1 MCSRGGLGNDTYVV
15 DGADTIVE
23 LAGEG
28 WADTVVAS
36 VSWALSAELENLTL
50 TGTTAINGTGNAQDN
65 VLTGNSGTNVLT
77 GGTGNDTYI
86 VDAGDT
92 VVELANQGTDQVMSA
107 ASFVLGANVESLTL
121 TGTGAING
129 TGNALDNTLS
139 GNAGANLLDGGLGAD
154 WMLGYGG
161 DDTYVVDSTG
171 DIVEENPAE
180 GIDTVQSSLT
190 YTLGANLE
198 NLTLTGSSAIN
209 GTGNTLNNVLAGNS
223 AANVLTGGAGNDT
236 YVVGTGDTVTEL
248 SGQGTDTVLSA
259 VTWTLGANLENLTLT
274 GTAAINGTGNTQNN
288 TLVGNSGANV
298 LSGGTGTDAM
308 SGGAGDDTYVVDNAG
323 DTVTENAS
331 EGIDTVQSALTYTLG
346 ANVENLVLTGTTAIN
361 GTGNASDNI
370 LTGNSGA
377 NVLTGGAGND
387 TYVVGTGD
395 TVTEAAGGGTDT
407 VQSSVTWTLGAN
419 LENLTL
425 TGTTAIN
432 GTGNTLTNVLTGNS
446 AANILDGGTGADT
459 MAGGAG
465 NDTYVVDNAGD
476 VVTELAGEGT
486 DLVQSAVTFTLG
498 AEVDNLTLTGTLAI
512 NGTGNALNNALTG
525 NSGNNMLDGGLG
537 ADAMTGGAG
546 NDTYL
551 VDNVGDTVTEAASA
565 GTDTVQSSITY
576 TLGTNLENLTLTG
589 TAVINGT
596 GNTLN
601 NVLVGN
607 SAANLLDGGTGAD
620 GMSGGAGDDTYVIE
634 NVGDT
639 VTENAGEGV
648 DTVQSALTYTLG
660 ANVENLVLTGTTAIN
675 GTGNALDNVLTGNSA
690 ANVLTGGAGND
701 TYVVGTGDTV
711 TEAASAGIDTVQS
724 SITWTL
730 GVNLENLTLTGTTA
744 INGTGN
750 TLDNVLIGNS
760 GANVLT
766 GGAGNDTYVVGTG
779 DSVVE
784 NASAGTDTVQSAITW
799 TLGANLE
806 NLTLLGSSVINGTG
820 NTSDN
825 VLAGNT
831 AANTLT
837 GLGGNDTYLY
847 SRGGSQD
854 TVIDNA
860 GTADSLLFGAT
871 INPLDLVLTRQAN
884 DLRLAIHG
892 STDQVTIQNWY
903 GGATNQTETIQA
915 GNGQALLNTQVEQL
929 IQAMATFSQQTGLT
943 WDQAIDQRPQDVQTV
958 LAANWH

>member
-1 MCSRGGLGNDTYVV
+1 
-15 DGADTIVE
+15 
-23 LAGEG
+23 
-28 WADTVVAS
+28 VA
-36 VSWALSAELENLTL
+36 
-50 TGTTAINGTGNAQDN
+50 
-65 VLTGNSGTNVLT
+65 
-77 GGTGNDTYI
+77 
-86 VDAGDT
+86 
-92 VVELANQGTDQVMSA
+92 
-107 ASFVLGANVESLTL
+107 
-121 TGTGAING
+121 
-129 TGNALDNTLS
+129 
-139 GNAGANLLDGGLGAD
+139 ANL
-154 WMLGYGG
+154 
-161 DDTYVVDSTG
+161 
-171 DIVEENPAE
+171 
-180 GIDTVQSSLT
+180 
-190 YTLGANLE
+190 
-198 NLTLTGSSAIN
+198 
-209 GTGNTLNNVLAGNS
+209 
-223 AANVLTGGAGNDT
+223 
-236 YVVGTGDTVTEL
+236 
-248 SGQGTDTVLSA
+248 
-259 VTWTLGANLENLTLT
+259 
-274 GTAAINGTGNTQNN
+274 
-288 TLVGNSGANV
+288 
-298 LSGGTGTDAM
+298 
-308 SGGAGDDTYVVDNAG
+308 
-323 DTVTENAS
+323 
-331 EGIDTVQSALTYTLG
+331 
-346 ANVENLVLTGTTAIN
+346 
-361 GTGNASDNI
+361 
-370 LTGNSGA
+370 
-377 NVLTGGAGND
+377 
-387 TYVVGTGD
+387 
-395 TVTEAAGGGTDT
+395 
-407 VQSSVTWTLGAN
+407 
-419 LENLTL
+419 
-425 TGTTAIN
+425 
-432 GTGNTLTNVLTGNS
+432 
-446 AANILDGGTGADT
+446 
-459 MAGGAG
+459 
-465 NDTYVVDNAGD
+465 
-476 VVTELAGEGT
+476 
-486 DLVQSAVTFTLG
+486 
-498 AEVDNLTLTGTLAI
+498 
-512 NGTGNALNNALTG
+512 
-525 NSGNNMLDGGLG
+525 
-537 ADAMTGGAG
+537 
-546 NDTYL
+546 
-551 VDNVGDTVTEAASA
+551 
-565 GTDTVQSSITY
+565 
-576 TLGTNLENLTLTG
+576 
-589 TAVINGT
+589 T

-675 GTGNALDNVLTGNSA
+675 GTGNARDNVLTGNSA

-847 SRGGSQD
+847 SRGGGQD